1 MLDGKKTTRFQ
12 VRETEEGLKKLD
24 EALKTLGYSSRTEW
38 YREKKRNTIK
48 EAKEAKKK
56 D

>member
-1 MLDGKKTTRFQ
+1 MLDGKKNVRFQ
-12 VRETEEGLKKLD
+12 ARETLEGLKQLD
-24 EALKTLGYSSRTEW
+24 EALKTLGYASRTEW